1 MEKDLIE
8 YIAKSLVDN
17 PDAVKVNVV
26 EQDNARVLELSVE
39 QGDIGKIIGKSGRI
53 VKALRIILQA
63 VSGREGKRTLLEVL
77 D

>member
-63 VSGREGKRTLLEVL
+63 AGGREGKRTLLEVL